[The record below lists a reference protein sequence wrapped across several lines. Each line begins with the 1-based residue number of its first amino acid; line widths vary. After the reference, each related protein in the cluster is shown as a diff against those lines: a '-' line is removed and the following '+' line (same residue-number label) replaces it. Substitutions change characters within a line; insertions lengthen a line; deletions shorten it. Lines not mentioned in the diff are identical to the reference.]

1 MGWGQDREGSLLLTL
16 GAEGG
21 PDPDKREQK
30 DSDNADTSRFN
41 KPADVSVDPVSG
53 TVFVADGYGNSRVV
67 AFDPSGGCATV
78 SAETAA
84 QRPRNGSARRQV
96 PPDLWRRVRLRSGP
110 DQLRSQLRLRRG
122 QARGLRS
129 EQLSLPRL

>member
-1 MGWGQDREGSLLLTL
+1 MFRPPLTPLGAPPFQIDSCILLILTL

-67 AFDPSGGCATV
+67 AFDPSGGCAT
-78 SAETAA
+78 A
-84 QRPRNGSARRQV
+84 RRNG
-96 PPDLWRRVRLRSGP
+96 RVTVT
-110 DQLRSQLRLRRG
+110 
-122 QARGLRS
+122 
-129 EQLSLPRL
+129 